1 MKDQVVAILDMYLGG
16 QAVGGAA
23 VDILFGD
30 VNPSGKLA
38 ESMPYRLEDTP
49 CYLNFPGDG
58 KKVYYS
64 EGVFVGYRYYDSKR
78 MGVMYP
84 FGHGLSYTKFS
95 IGDIKVSD
103 SLFDGKG
110 TVNVSVKVKNIG
122 NTVGAEVVQ
131 LYISPFDELL
141 RIRPLKELKGF
152 EKVYLMPE
160 KKELPALN
168 WIITA
173 LHTIMLMSMIG
184 MWSRESI
191 KFLLETAAGILPVKH
206 LWS

>member
-1 MKDQVVAILDMYLGG
+1 
-16 QAVGGAA
+16 
-23 VDILFGD
+23 
-30 VNPSGKLA
+30 
-38 ESMPYRLEDTP
+38 MPYRLEDTP

-152 EKVYLMPE
+152 EKVYLMPGE
-160 KKELPALN
+160 ERVTSFELDYYSFAYYNVDVNDWHVEP
-168 WIITA
+168 
-173 LHTIMLMSMIG
+173 
-184 MWSRESI
+184 ESI